1 MAVSLS
7 QIKSEL
13 LPGLFDVRGSY
24 DMIPRQWD
32 KVFTTH
38 KSNMAVERSTQMR
51 FLGLPQLKSEGGA
64 TAFDNNAGERFTFNF
79 EHQEVALGYAIT
91 RKAIDDNLYK
101 AQFNPTNLKL
111 QESFAQFKEIQGANI
126 LNNATTYSANIGG
139 DGKALCATDHPYDGG
154 TWANRP
160 GTDLDLNESSL
171 LQTMI
176 NVRTGFVNEA
186 GLKILA
192 RARRLVVPP
201 ALEPQAIRL
210 TKTELRPGTANND
223 VNAVLTTSGGLPEG
237 YIVLDF
243 LTSQYAWFLTTNI
256 EGLIHMLRVP
266 YEMDMQVDF
275 ITDNLLVK
283 GYERYSFGY
292 NDPRAVYGSFPTS

>member
-38 KSNMAVERSTQMR
+38 NSNMAVERSTQMR
-51 FLGLPQLKSEGGA
+51 FTGLPQLKNEGGA
-64 TAFDNNAGERFTFNF
+64 TAFDNSAGERFTWNF
-79 EHQEVALGYAIT
+79 EHQEIALGYAIT

-111 QESFAQFKEIQGANI
+111 QEAFAQFKEIQGANI
-126 LNNATTYSANIGG
+126 LNNATTAATGVGG
-139 DGKALCATDHPYDGG
+139 DGKAMCATDHPYDGG
-154 TWANRP
+154 TWAN
-160 GTDLDLNESSL
+160 TFSVALDLNESSL
-171 LQTMI
+171 LQGMI
-176 NVRTGFVNEA
+176 NTRTGFVNEA
-186 GLKILA
+186 GLKVLA

-223 VNAVLTTSGGLPEG
+223 VNAILTTSGGLPEG

-243 LTSQYAWFLTTNI
+243 LTSAVAWYLTTNI
-256 EGLIHMLRVP
+256 EGLIHMSRIP

-292 NDPRAVYGSFPTS
+292 NDPRAIWGSFPSS